1 MRIEVKVTPK
11 AAVNRIIET
20 EGMWRVYVTAPADD
34 GRANKAVTKVLAKH
48 FGVAPSAIEIV
59 RGHSARLKLIDIRG
73 VVDK

>member
-11 AAVNRIIET
+11 AAANRIIEA

-34 GRANKAVTKVLAKH
+34 GRANKAVTKILAKH

-59 RGHSARLKLIDIRG
+59 RGHNARLKLIDIHKTE
-73 VVDK
+73 DM